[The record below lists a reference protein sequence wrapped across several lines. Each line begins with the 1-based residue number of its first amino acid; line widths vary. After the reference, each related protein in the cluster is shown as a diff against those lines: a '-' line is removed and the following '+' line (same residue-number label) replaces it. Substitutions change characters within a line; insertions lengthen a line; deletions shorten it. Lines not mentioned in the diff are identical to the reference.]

1 MGAKEA
7 VKMGSLFFTN
17 SLMPDKELYR
27 ILASL
32 NDDYLSSTMC
42 LKLIDQA
49 FLALSVTRSFAQ
61 NPKREEM
68 SPQLLELHHRLG
80 NLFVYL
86 AENDLS
92 AESM

>member
-1 MGAKEA
+1 
-7 VKMGSLFFTN
+7 
-17 SLMPDKELYR
+17 MPNKELYR

-32 NDDYLSSTMC
+32 NDDYLSCTMC

-49 FLALSVTRSFAQ
+49 FLALAVTKSFA
-61 NPKREEM
+61 NHPKREEI

-86 AENDLS
+86 AENDLPLEDNTEIS
-92 AESM
+92 KKVDAK